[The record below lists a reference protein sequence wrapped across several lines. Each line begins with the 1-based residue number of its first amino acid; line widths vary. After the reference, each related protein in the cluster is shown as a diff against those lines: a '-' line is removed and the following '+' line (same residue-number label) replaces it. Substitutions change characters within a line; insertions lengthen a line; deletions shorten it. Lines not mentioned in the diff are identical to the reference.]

1 MVEGGPHAC
10 ALYDAELRLSA
21 LSSRAAELYVALF
34 GVPPVVGESLL
45 DRVPAERL
53 DTVWS
58 WVESARRGES
68 VRVERTWRGRD
79 GEVHVYEM
87 NVAPMPGERPGSF
100 MGLCMTLWPVDE
112 RRLAIEATLR
122 EREEQL
128 RVAMEAGRIVPWQW
142 DVRRDH
148 VERALDIAVGG
159 RPPVDMESFFAGI
172 HPEDR
177 PVVRAALRDTLE
189 RDAPYQIQYRKVVE
203 RGVRWLDARAA
214 LVRDEHGRPARLVGV
229 AVDVT
234 ERRKLED
241 RLVQSQKMEAVGRLA
256 GGVSHD
262 FNNLLTVITTAA
274 QLLRRRLGERPEVRD
289 ILDAAERAG
298 RLTQQLLTFS
308 RRQLLRPATLD
319 LGQVVEG
326 MLGMLDRMIGEDLE
340 LEAAL
345 GGELSPVRADPTQ
358 VEQVIMNLVVNARDA
373 MPRGGRVRLEL
384 DDVELGDELAA
395 AVGIVA
401 GRYVRLRVSDTGVG
415 IDERTRPHLFEPFF
429 STKGPGAGSG
439 LGLAT
444 VYGIVTQ
451 LGGGISVESAPN
463 EGATFDVFFPAEVG
477 HAQPSAQRIEA
488 VAGSLAGHETIL
500 LVEDEPSLR
509 RVTREVLE
517 LHGYRVLEADDGES
531 AVELART
538 YPEPI
543 ELLVSDVI
551 MRRMGGVAAAR
562 LVAEARPDIR
572 VLFVTGYADDALVRH
587 GMVGGEL
594 RLLRKPFTP
603 DLLARTVREVLE
615 SR

>member
-1 MVEGGPHAC
+1 
-10 ALYDAELRLSA
+10 
-21 LSSRAAELYVALF
+21 
-34 GVPPVVGESLL
+34 
-45 DRVPAERL
+45 
-53 DTVWS
+53 
-58 WVESARRGES
+58 
-68 VRVERTWRGRD
+68 
-79 GEVHVYEM
+79 
-87 NVAPMPGERPGSF
+87 
-100 MGLCMTLWPVDE
+100 
-112 RRLAIEATLR
+112 
-122 EREEQL
+122 
-128 RVAMEAGRIVPWQW
+128 
-142 DVRRDH
+142 
-148 VERALDIAVGG
+148 
-159 RPPVDMESFFAGI
+159 
-172 HPEDR
+172 
-177 PVVRAALRDTLE
+177 
-189 RDAPYQIQYRKVVE
+189 VVE

-229 AVDVT
+229 VVDVT

-488 VAGSLAGHETIL
+488 VTGSLAGHETIL